1 MHLGRVEVI
10 GGGPAGLFA
19 ARLINERMPDAN
31 VRVSERSVPD
41 DTFGFGV
48 AFTARTLR
56 AVAEAEQATFGRLV
70 EASVPMPQQE
80 MLIDGVSVRAKGTG
94 GGIAIARSRLLE
106 VLLDEAVRAGVE
118 VDLGAECYLGDVR
131 DADLVVA
138 ADGVG
143 SRTRAELAE
152 HLGGRVV
159 PGRGVFMWLG
169 CGTRL
174 RSNLFVPVR
183 TEHGLFTIHGYPYA
197 EERSTLGVEADV
209 GTWRRAGMDIATAHT
224 PLTESDAFSIDYLQ
238 KAFADALEGAE
249 LLGNRSRWMR
259 FRTVS
264 LPRWHH
270 ENVVLIGDAAHTAHY
285 SVGSGTKM
293 ALEDAIVLA
302 DSLAAGAEP
311 ALAGA
316 LRQYEEIRRP
326 RVEVLQDAAVRSQ
339 RWWDS
344 IGHRLD
350 LPAPQLM
357 LAYLSRG
364 GMVSASRLAEGDP
377 GLLRAG
383 LAAFA
388 GVAPTDD
395 ELTDARTWVLN
406 RPYEGA
412 ALHTSGRVLDEDG
425 QAGYREVHG
434 EPFAVT
440 ALRAAYPDDTL
451 AAVLGTDVDDPW
463 SPAADEVLDRCFAL
477 AEAGADGVRLEGRP
491 GRAALLDRLA
501 LAERIRRQTKLFTV
515 VGAPADHIDDLVDGV
530 VAGRADLVAIA
541 GLVPGVTKARG
552 TRT

>member
-19 ARLINERMPDAN
+19 ARLIKERMPDAT

-80 MLIDGVSVRAKGTG
+80 MLIDGVSIRAKGTG

-118 VDLGAECYLGDVR
+118 VDLGAERDLGDVR

-209 GTWRRAGMDIATAHT
+209 GTWRRAGMDIATTHT

-238 KAFADALEGAE
+238 KAFADALGGAE

-364 GMVSASRLAEGDP
+364 GMVSTSRLAEGDP

-395 ELTDARTWVLN
+395 ELADARTWVLN

-412 ALHTSGRVLDEDG
+412 ALRTSGRVLDEDG

-440 ALRAAYPDDTL
+440 ALRAAYPDETL

>member
-1 MHLGRVEVI
+1 MRLRRVEVV

-19 ARLINERMPDAN
+19 GRLIKERIPQAS

-56 AVAEAEQATFGRLV
+56 AVAEAERATFDRLV
-70 EASVPMPQQE
+70 AASVPMPPQE
-80 MLIDGVSVRAKGTG
+80 MLIDGVPVRAKGAG
-94 GGIAIARSRLLE
+94 GGIAIARSRLLA

-118 VDLGAECYLGDVR
+118 VDLGVERNLGDMR
-131 DADLVVA
+131 DADLVIA
-138 ADGVG
+138 ADGAG
-143 SRTRAELAE
+143 SRTRTDLAE
-152 HLGGRVV
+152 HLGGHVT

-169 CGTRL
+169 CATRL

-183 TEHGLFTIHGYPYA
+183 TQHGLFTIHGYPYA
-197 EERSTLGVEADV
+197 EELSTLGVEADV
-209 GTWRRAGMDIATAHT
+209 ETWRRAGMDIATERT
-224 PLTESDAFSIDYLQ
+224 PLTESDAFSLNYLQ
-238 KAFADALEGAE
+238 NAFTDALGGAE
-249 LLGNRSRWMR
+249 LLGNRSRWMH

-302 DSLAAGAEP
+302 DSLTTGEEP

-316 LRQYEEIRRP
+316 LRRYEEIRRP
-326 RVEVLQDAAVRSQ
+326 RVEALQDAAVRSQ
-339 RWWDS
+339 HWWDS

-364 GMVSASRLAEGDP
+364 GVVSTSRLAESDP

-388 GVAPTDD
+388 GTEPADG
-395 ELTDARTWVLN
+395 ELADVRTWVLN

-412 ALHTSGRVLDEDG
+412 ALRTSGRVLAEDG
-425 QAGYREVHG
+425 QPGYREVPG
-434 EPFAVT
+434 EPCAVT
-440 ALRAAYPDDTL
+440 ALRAAFPDQAL
-451 AAVLGTDVDDPW
+451 AAVVGTDVDDPW
-463 SPAADEVLDRCFAL
+463 SPAADDVLDRCLAL
-477 AEAGADGVRLEGRP
+477 AEAGADGIRLEGQP
-491 GRAALLDRLA
+491 GRPALLDRLA

-515 VGAPADHIDDLVDGV
+515 VRAPAGHIDDLVDAI
-530 VAGRADLVAIA
+530 VAGRADLIA
-541 GLVPGVTKARG
+541 TAD
-552 TRT
+552 

>member
-1 MHLGRVEVI
+1 MQLGRVEVI

-19 ARLINERMPDAN
+19 ARLIKERMPHAS

-41 DTFGFGV
+41 ETFGFGV

-56 AVAEAEQATFGRLV
+56 VVAEAERATFDRLV

-94 GGIAIARSRLLE
+94 GGIAIARSRLLA
-106 VLLDEAVRAGVE
+106 VLLDEAVRAGVD
-118 VDLGAECYLGDVR
+118 VDLGVERDLDDVR
-131 DADLVVA
+131 DADLVIA

-143 SRTRAELAE
+143 SRTRAGLAE
-152 HLGGRVV
+152 HVGGRVV

-169 CGTRL
+169 CATRL

-197 EERSTLGVEADV
+197 EGRSTLGIEADV
-209 GTWRRAGMDIATAHT
+209 GTWRRAGMDTATERT
-224 PLTESDAFSIDYLQ
+224 PLTESDAFSIGYLQ
-238 KAFADALEGAE
+238 AAFADALGGAE
-249 LLGNRSRWMR
+249 LLGNRSRWMH

-264 LPRWHH
+264 LPRWYHG
-270 ENVVLIGDAAHTAHY
+270 NVVLIGDAAHTAHY

-302 DSLAAGAEP
+302 DSLTSGEDLS
-311 ALAGA
+311 LAGA

-326 RVEVLQDAAVRSQ
+326 RVEALQDAAVRSQ

-350 LPAPQLM
+350 LPAPQVM

-364 GMVSASRLAEGDP
+364 GVVSISRLVESDP

-388 GVAPTDD
+388 GVEPTDG
-395 ELTDARTWVLN
+395 ELGDVRSWVLS

-412 ALHTSGRVLDEDG
+412 ALRTGGRVLDDDG
-425 QAGYREVHG
+425 QAGYREVQG

-440 ALRAAYPDDTL
+440 ALRAACPDEAL
-451 AAVLGTDVDDPW
+451 AAVLGTDVADPW

-477 AEAGADGVRLEGRP
+477 AEAGADGVRLGGRP
-491 GRAALLDRLA
+491 GRPALLDRLA
-501 LAERIRRQTKLFTV
+501 LAERIRRQTTLFTV
-515 VGAPADHIDDLVDGV
+515 VGAPAGHIDDLVDGL

-541 GLVPGVTKARG
+541 D
-552 TRT
+552 

>member
-1 MHLGRVEVI
+1 MYLGRVEVI

-19 ARLINERMPDAN
+19 ARLIKERIPHAS

-56 AVAEAEQATFGRLV
+56 AVAEAERATFDRLV
-70 EASVPMPQQE
+70 AASVPMPPQE
-80 MLIDGVSVRAKGTG
+80 MLVDGVSVRAKGTG
-94 GGIAIARSRLLE
+94 GGIAIARSRLLA

-118 VDLGAECYLGDVR
+118 VDLGVERNLGDVR
-131 DADLVVA
+131 DADLVIA
-138 ADGVG
+138 ADGAG
-143 SRTRAELAE
+143 SGTRAELARHVGG
-152 HLGGRVV
+152 HLA
-159 PGRGVFMWLG
+159 PGCGVFMWLG
-169 CGTRL
+169 CATRL

-197 EERSTLGVEADV
+197 EELSTLGVEADV
-209 GTWRRAGMDIATAHT
+209 GTWRRAGMDTATERT
-224 PLTESDAFSIDYLQ
+224 PLTESDAFSLEYLQ
-238 KAFADALEGAE
+238 KAFADALGGAE
-249 LLGNRSRWMR
+249 LLGNRSRWMH

-264 LPRWHH
+264 LPRWHY

-302 DSLAAGAEP
+302 ESLTTGAEP

-316 LRQYEEIRRP
+316 LRRYEEIRRP
-326 RVEVLQDAAVRSQ
+326 RVEALQDAAVRSQ

-344 IGHRLD
+344 IGHRLN

-364 GMVSASRLAEGDP
+364 GVVSASRLAESDP

-388 GVAPTDD
+388 GAEPTDD
-395 ELTDARTWVLN
+395 ELADVRTWVLN

-412 ALHTSGRVLDEDG
+412 ALSTSGRVLAKDG
-425 QAGYREVHG
+425 QAGYREVPG

-440 ALRAAYPDDTL
+440 GLRVAYPNEAL

-491 GRAALLDRLA
+491 GRPALLDRLA
-501 LAERIRRQTKLFTV
+501 LAERIRHQTKLFTV
-515 VGAPADHIDDLVDGV
+515 VSGPADHIDDLVDGI
-530 VAGRADLVAIA
+530 VAGRADLVAMA
-541 GLVPGVTKARG
+541 HWLPSNHEGER
-552 TRT
+552 

>member
-1 MHLGRVEVI
+1 MRLRHVEVI

-19 ARLINERMPDAN
+19 ARLIKERLPYAS

-56 AVAEAEQATFGRLV
+56 AVAQAERATFDRLIA
-70 EASVPMPQQE
+70 ASVPMPPQE
-80 MLIDGVSVRAKGTG
+80 MLIDGVTVRAKGTG
-94 GGIAIARSRLLE
+94 GGIAIARSRLLA
-106 VLLDEAVRAGVE
+106 VLLDEAARAGVE
-118 VDLGAECYLGDVR
+118 VDLGVERNLGDVR
-131 DADLVVA
+131 DADLVIA
-138 ADGVG
+138 ADGAG
-143 SRTRAELAE
+143 SKTRAELAG
-152 HLGGRVV
+152 HVGGHVT

-169 CGTRL
+169 CATRL
-174 RSNLFVPVR
+174 PSNLFVPVR

-197 EERSTLGVEADV
+197 GELSTLGVEADT
-209 GTWRRAGMDIATAHT
+209 GTWRRAGMEVATERT
-224 PLTESDAFSIDYLQ
+224 PPTESDAFSLDYLQ
-238 KAFADALEGAE
+238 KAFAGALGGAE
-249 LLGNRSRWMR
+249 LLGNRSRWMH

-302 DSLAAGAEP
+302 DSLTTGEEP

-316 LRQYEEIRRP
+316 LRRYEDIRRP
-326 RVEVLQDAAVRSQ
+326 RVGALQDAAERSQ

-344 IGHRLD
+344 IGQRLD

-364 GMVSASRLAEGDP
+364 GVVSASRLAGSDP

-388 GVAPTDD
+388 GAAPTED
-395 ELTDARTWVLN
+395 ELADVRTWVLN
-406 RPYEGA
+406 WPYEWA
-412 ALHTSGRVLDEDG
+412 SLRTSGRVLAEDG
-425 QAGYREVHG
+425 QEAYREVPG
-434 EPFAVT
+434 EPSAVA
-440 ALRAAYPDDTL
+440 ALRAAYPDEAL

-463 SPAADEVLDRCFAL
+463 SPTADEVLDRCFAL
-477 AEAGADGVRLEGRP
+477 AAAGADGVRLDGRP
-491 GRAALLDRLA
+491 GRPALLDRLA
-501 LAERIRRQTKLFTV
+501 LSERIRRQTKLFTV
-515 VGAPADHIDDLVDGV
+515 VGAPADCIDDLVDAI
-530 VAGRADLVAIA
+530 VAGRADLAAIA
-541 GLVPGVTKARG
+541 E
-552 TRT
+552 

>member
-1 MHLGRVEVI
+1 MDLGRVEII

-19 ARLINERMPDAN
+19 ARLIKERMPHAS

-41 DTFGFGV
+41 NTFGFGV

-56 AVAEAEQATFGRLV
+56 VVAEAERATVDRIV
-70 EASVPMPQQE
+70 AASVPMPPQE
-80 MLIDGVSVRAKGTG
+80 MLIDGVSIRAKGTG
-94 GGIAIARSRLLE
+94 GGIAIARSRLLA

-118 VDLGAECYLGDVR
+118 VDLGVERTLDDVR
-131 DADLVVA
+131 DADLVIA
-138 ADGVG
+138 ADGAG

-152 HLGGRVV
+152 HVGGRVEE
-159 PGRGVFMWLG
+159 GRGVFMWLG
-169 CGTRL
+169 CATRL

-183 TEHGLFTIHGYPYA
+183 TPHGLFTIHGYPYA
-197 EERSTLGVEADV
+197 EERSTLGVEAEV
-209 GTWRRAGMDIATAHT
+209 GTWRRAGMDTATERT
-224 PLTESDAFSIDYLQ
+224 PLTESDAFSLEYLQ
-238 KAFADALEGAE
+238 KAFADALGGAE
-249 LLGNRSRWMR
+249 LLGNRSRWMH

-293 ALEDAIVLA
+293 ALEDAVVLA
-302 DSLAAGAEP
+302 DSLTAGEEP
-311 ALAGA
+311 VLAGA
-316 LRQYEEIRRP
+316 LRRYEEIRRP
-326 RVEVLQDAAVRSQ
+326 RVEALQDAAVRSQ

-344 IGHRLD
+344 IGQRLD
-350 LPAPQLM
+350 LSAPQLM

-364 GMVSASRLAEGDP
+364 GMVSASRLAESDP

-388 GVAPTDD
+388 GAAPADD
-395 ELTDARTWVLN
+395 ELADVRTWVLN

-412 ALHTSGRVLDEDG
+412 ALRASGRILAAGG
-425 QAGYREVHG
+425 QAGYREVRG

-440 ALRAAYPDDTL
+440 ALRAAHPDQAL

-491 GRAALLDRLA
+491 GRPALLDRLA

-515 VGAPADHIDDLVDGV
+515 VGAAGDHIDDLVDAI
-530 VAGRADLVAIA
+530 VAGRADLVAIEE
-541 GLVPGVTKARG
+541 
-552 TRT
+552 

>member
-19 ARLINERMPDAN
+19 ARLIKERMPDAT

-118 VDLGAECYLGDVR
+118 VDLGAERDLGDVR

-364 GMVSASRLAEGDP
+364 GMVSTSRLAEGDP

-395 ELTDARTWVLN
+395 ELADARAWVLN

-412 ALHTSGRVLDEDG
+412 ALHTSGRVLDEYG

-440 ALRAAYPDDTL
+440 ALRAAYPDETL

-491 GRAALLDRLA
+491 GRPALLDRLA

-515 VGAPADHIDDLVDGV
+515 VGAQADHIDDLVDGV

-541 GLVPGVTKARG
+541 G
-552 TRT
+552 

>member
-19 ARLINERMPDAN
+19 ARLIKERMPDAT

-80 MLIDGVSVRAKGTG
+80 MLIDGVSIRAKGTG

-118 VDLGAECYLGDVR
+118 VDRGAERDLGDVR

-209 GTWRRAGMDIATAHT
+209 GTWRRAGMDIATTHT

-238 KAFADALEGAE
+238 KAFADALGGAE

-364 GMVSASRLAEGDP
+364 GMVSTSRLAEGDP

-395 ELTDARTWVLN
+395 ELADARTWVLN

-412 ALHTSGRVLDEDG
+412 ALRTSGRVLDEDG

-440 ALRAAYPDDTL
+440 ALRAAYPDETL

-515 VGAPADHIDDLVDGV
+515 VGGPADHIDDLVDGV

>member
-1 MHLGRVEVI
+1 MRLGRVEVI

-19 ARLINERMPDAN
+19 ARLIKERIPHAS

-56 AVAEAEQATFGRLV
+56 AVAEAERTTFDRIV
-70 EASVPMPQQE
+70 AASVPMPQQE

-94 GGIAIARSRLLE
+94 GGIAIARSRLLA
-106 VLLDEAVRAGVE
+106 VLLDEAVRAGVD
-118 VDLGAECYLGDVR
+118 VDLGIERDLDDVR
-131 DADLVVA
+131 DADLVIA
-138 ADGVG
+138 ADGAG
-143 SRTRAELAE
+143 SGTRGELAE
-152 HLGGRVV
+152 HVGGHIV

-169 CGTRL
+169 CRTRL

-197 EERSTLGVEADV
+197 EQRSTLGVEADV
-209 GTWRRAGMDIATAHT
+209 GTWRRAGMDAATART
-224 PLTESDAFSIDYLQ
+224 PPTESDAFSIDYLQ
-238 KAFADALEGAE
+238 KAFADALGGAE
-249 LLGNRSRWMR
+249 LLGNRSRWMH

-264 LPRWHH
+264 LAQWHY

-302 DSLAAGAEP
+302 DSLTTGEEP

-316 LRQYEEIRRP
+316 LRRYQDVRRP
-326 RVEVLQDAAVRSQ
+326 RVEALQDAAVRSQ

-344 IGHRLD
+344 IEHRLD

-364 GMVSASRLAEGDP
+364 GVISASRLAGSDP

-388 GVAPTDD
+388 GVAPTGD
-395 ELTDARTWVLN
+395 ELADVRTWVLD

-412 ALHTSGRVLDEDG
+412 SLRTSVRVLDKDG
-425 QAGYREVHG
+425 QAGYREVPD
-434 EPFAVT
+434 EPFAIT
-440 ALRAAYPDDTL
+440 ALRAAHPDEAL
-451 AAVLGTDVDDPW
+451 AAVLGIDVEDPW
-463 SPAADEVLDRCFAL
+463 SAAADKVLDRCLTL
-477 AEAGADGVRLEGRP
+477 AQAGADGIRLEGRP
-491 GRAALLDRLA
+491 GRPALLDRLA
-501 LAERIRRQTKLFTV
+501 LAERIHRQTTLFTV
-515 VGAPADHIDDLVDGV
+515 VGAPADHIDDLIDGI
-530 VAGRADLVAIA
+530 VAGRADLVAIGA
-541 GLVPGVTKARG
+541 TKTRG
-552 TRT
+552 TRR

>member
-1 MHLGRVEVI
+1 MHMGRVEVI

-19 ARLINERMPDAN
+19 ARLIKERIPHAS

-56 AVAEAEQATFGRLV
+56 LVAEAERTTLDRLV
-70 EASVPMPQQE
+70 AASVPMPQQE
-80 MLIDGVSVRAKGTG
+80 MLIDGVSVQAKGTG
-94 GGIAIARSRLLE
+94 GGIAIARSQLLAI
-106 VLLDEAVRAGVE
+106 LLDEAVRAGVE
-118 VDLGAECYLGDVR
+118 VDLGVERNLGDVR
-131 DADLVVA
+131 DADLVIA
-138 ADGVG
+138 ADGAG
-143 SRTRAELAE
+143 SRTRADLAE
-152 HLGGRVV
+152 HVGGHVA
-159 PGRGVFMWLG
+159 PGHGVFMWLG

-197 EERSTLGVEADV
+197 AERSTLGVEADV
-209 GTWRRAGMDIATAHT
+209 GTWRRAGMDIATGRT

-238 KAFADALEGAE
+238 QAFAGVLGGAE
-249 LLGNRSRWMR
+249 LLGNRSRWMH

-293 ALEDAIVLA
+293 ALEDAVVLA
-302 DSLAAGAEP
+302 DSLTTGEDP
-311 ALAGA
+311 ALPGA
-316 LRQYEEIRRP
+316 LRRYEEIRRP
-326 RVEVLQDAAVRSQ
+326 RVEALQDAAVRSQ
-339 RWWDS
+339 LWWDS

-364 GMVSASRLAEGDP
+364 GVVSTSRLADSDP
-377 GLLRAG
+377 GLLRSG

-388 GVAPTDD
+388 GVEPTDD
-395 ELTDARTWVLN
+395 EVADVRNWVLN
-406 RPYEGA
+406 RPYDGA
-412 ALHTSGRVLDEDG
+412 ALRTRCRILDEDG
-425 QAGYREVHG
+425 QPGYREVQA
-434 EPFAVT
+434 EPSVVT
-440 ALRAAYPDDTL
+440 ALRAAYPDGAL

-463 SPAADEVLDRCFAL
+463 SPAADKVVDHCLAL
-477 AEAGADGVRLEGRP
+477 AQAGADGVRLEGRP
-491 GRAALLDRLA
+491 GRPALLDRLA

-515 VGAPADHIDDLVDGV
+515 VGAPASHIDDLVDGI

-541 GLVPGVTKARG
+541 D
-552 TRT
+552 

>member
-1 MHLGRVEVI
+1 MQLGRVEVI

-19 ARLINERMPDAN
+19 ARLLKERTPHAR
-31 VRVSERSVPD
+31 VRVTERSVPD

-56 AVAEAEQATFGRLV
+56 AVAEAERATFDRLID
-70 EASVPMPQQE
+70 ASVPMPPQE
-80 MLIDGVSVRAKGTG
+80 MLIDGVPVRAKGTG
-94 GGIAIARSRLLE
+94 GGIAIARARLLAI
-106 VLLDEAVRAGVE
+106 LLDEAVRAGVE
-118 VDLGAECYLGDVR
+118 VDLGVERTLDDVR
-131 DADLVVA
+131 DADLVIA
-138 ADGVG
+138 ADGAG

-169 CGTRL
+169 CSTRL

-197 EERSTLGVEADV
+197 EERSTLGVEADIE
-209 GTWRRAGMDIATAHT
+209 TWRRAGMDTATERT
-224 PLTESDAFSIDYLQ
+224 PPTESDAFSIDYLQ
-238 KAFADALEGAE
+238 NAFTSALSGAE

-302 DSLAAGAEP
+302 DSLTTAKE
-311 ALAGA
+311 LSLTGA

-326 RVEVLQDAAVRSQ
+326 RVEALQDAAVRSQ

-344 IGHRLD
+344 VGHRLD

-364 GMVSASRLAEGDP
+364 GMVSTSRLAQSDP
-377 GLLRAG
+377 DLLRAG

-388 GVAPTDD
+388 GVEPTDD
-395 ELTDARTWVLN
+395 DLADVRTWVLN
-406 RPYEGA
+406 RPYERA
-412 ALHTSGRVLDEDG
+412 ALRASRRVLDEDG
-425 QAGYREVHG
+425 QAGYREVQAD
-434 EPFAVT
+434 PSAVT
-440 ALRAAYPDDTL
+440 ALRAAYPDEAL
-451 AAVLGTDVDDPW
+451 AALLGTEADDPW

-477 AEAGADGVRLEGRP
+477 AGAGADGVRLQGRP
-491 GRAALLDRLA
+491 GRPALLDRLA

-515 VGAPADHIDDLVDGV
+515 VGAPAGHIDDLVDGI

-541 GLVPGVTKARG
+541 D
-552 TRT
+552 

>member
-1 MHLGRVEVI
+1 MRLRRVEVI

-19 ARLINERMPDAN
+19 ARLIKERMPHAS

-56 AVAEAEQATFGRLV
+56 AVAKAERATFDRLV
-70 EASVPMPQQE
+70 QASVPMPQQE
-80 MLIDGVSVRAKGTG
+80 MLVDGVSVRAKGTG
-94 GGIAIARSRLLE
+94 GGIAIARSRLLA

-118 VDLGAECYLGDVR
+118 VDLGMERNLGDVR
-131 DADLVVA
+131 DADLVIA

-152 HLGGRVV
+152 HLGGRAV

-169 CGTRL
+169 CATRL

-197 EERSTLGVEADV
+197 EERSTLGVE
-209 GTWRRAGMDIATAHT
+209 
-224 PLTESDAFSIDYLQ
+224 
-238 KAFADALEGAE
+238 
-249 LLGNRSRWMR
+249 LLGNRSRWTH

-293 ALEDAIVLA
+293 ALEDAVVLA
-302 DSLAAGAEP
+302 DSLTTGEEP

-316 LRQYEEIRRP
+316 LRRYEEIRRP
-326 RVEVLQDAAVRSQ
+326 RVEALQDAAVRSQ

-364 GMVSASRLAEGDP
+364 GVVSASRLAESDP

-388 GVAPTDD
+388 GVTPTDD
-395 ELTDARTWVLN
+395 ELADVRTWVLN
-406 RPYEGA
+406 RPCEGA
-412 ALHTSGRVLDEDG
+412 ALRVNGRVLDEHG
-425 QAGYREVHG
+425 QAGYREVQG

-440 ALRAAYPDDTL
+440 TLRAAHPDEAL

-463 SPAADEVLDRCFAL
+463 SPAADEVLDRCLAL
-477 AEAGADGVRLEGRP
+477 AQAGADGIRLEGRP
-491 GRAALLDRLA
+491 GRPALLDRLA

-515 VGAPADHIDDLVDGV
+515 VGAPADHIDDLVDGI

-541 GLVPGVTKARG
+541 D
-552 TRT
+552 

>member
-1 MHLGRVEVI
+1 MYLGRVEII

-19 ARLINERMPDAN
+19 GRLIKERMPHAS

-56 AVAEAEQATFGRLV
+56 AVADAERATFDRIV
-70 EASVPMPQQE
+70 QASVPMPPQE
-80 MLIDGVSVRAKGTG
+80 MLIDGVSVRAKGNG
-94 GGIAIARSRLLE
+94 GGIAIARSRLLAI
-106 VLLDEAVRAGVE
+106 LLDEALQAGVE
-118 VDLGAECYLGDVR
+118 VDLGAQRNLDDVR
-131 DADLVVA
+131 DADLVIA
-138 ADGVG
+138 ADGAG

-152 HLGGRVV
+152 HVGGRVD
-159 PGRGVFMWLG
+159 PGRGMFMWLG
-169 CGTRL
+169 CATRL

-197 EERSTLGVEADV
+197 QELSTLGVEADT
-209 GTWRRAGMDIATAHT
+209 GTWHRAGMDTATERT
-224 PLTESDAFSIDYLQ
+224 PVTESDAFSLDYLQ
-238 KAFADALEGAE
+238 KAFTDALGGAE
-249 LLGNRSRWMR
+249 LLGNRSRWMH

-302 DSLAAGAEP
+302 DSLTTSEEP

-316 LRQYEEIRRP
+316 LRQYEDIRRP
-326 RVEVLQDAAVRSQ
+326 RVEALQDAAVRSQ

-364 GMVSASRLAEGDP
+364 GVVSTSRLAESDP

-388 GVAPTDD
+388 GAEPSDD
-395 ELTDARTWVLN
+395 ELADVRTWVLN

-412 ALHTSGRVLDEDG
+412 ALRPSARVLAADG

-434 EPFAVT
+434 QPSAVT
-440 ALRAAYPDDTL
+440 ALRAAYPDEALT
-451 AAVLGTDVDDPW
+451 AVLGTDVADPW

-477 AEAGADGVRLEGRP
+477 AEAGADGVRLEGQP
-491 GRAALLDRLA
+491 GRPALLDRLPPPPA
-501 LAERIRRQTKLFTV
+501 TRGPTQLFTV
-515 VGAPADHIDDLVDGV
+515 VGPPPRHIDDLVDAI

-541 GLVPGVTKARG
+541 N
-552 TRT
+552 